1 MGART
6 PEHGALPRTQEML
19 VLIALLLALIP
30 AVAVLY
36 PFLRRRSVSRAVV
49 EEGST
54 EAELARRWDAALSG
68 LKTTELEHAIGNLA
82 QTDYRLLREQY
93 MTEAAL
99 VMKAMDLGLEQER
112 DLLSS
117 VRREIRSVRIRVV
130 GPDGPTACPAC
141 ATPVEANAGECPEC
155 GRPMDDAGAMDADA
169 EPPPELPEEAVGG

>member
-1 MGART
+1 
-6 PEHGALPRTQEML
+6 ML

-36 PFLRRRSVSRAVV
+36 PFLRRRSISRAVV
-49 EEGST
+49 DEGST

-68 LKTTELEHAIGNLA
+68 LKSAELEYAIGNLA
-82 QTDYRLLREQY
+82 EADYRSLREQY

-117 VRREIRSVRIRVV
+117 VRREITSVRIRAV
-130 GPDGPTACPAC
+130 GPDEPTICPAC
-141 ATPVEANAGECPEC
+141 GAPVEANVGECPEC
-155 GRPMDDAGAMDADA
+155 GRPLDDTGPMDSDA
-169 EPPPELPEEAVGG
+169 ELRPELPEEAVGG

>member
-1 MGART
+1 
-6 PEHGALPRTQEML
+6 ML

-49 EEGST
+49 DEGSP

-68 LKTTELEHAIGNLA
+68 LKNAELEHAIGNLA
-82 QTDYRLLREQY
+82 QTDYIWLREQY

-99 VMKAMDLGLEQER
+99 VMKAMDLELEQER

-117 VRREIRSVRIRVV
+117 VRREIRSVRIRAV
-130 GPDGPTACPAC
+130 GPDEATVCPAC
-141 ATPVEANAGECPEC
+141 AAPVEANAGECPEC
-155 GRPMDDAGAMDADA
+155 GRPMDGAGATDSDA
-169 EPPPELPEEAVGG
+169 EPPPEAPKEAMGG